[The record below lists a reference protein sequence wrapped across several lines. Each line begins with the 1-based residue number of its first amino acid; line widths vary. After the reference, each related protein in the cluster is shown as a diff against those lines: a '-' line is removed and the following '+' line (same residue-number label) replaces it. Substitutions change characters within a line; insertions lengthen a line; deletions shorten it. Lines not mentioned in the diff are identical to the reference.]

1 MGRARLLFVLA
12 FALGCSPEIGDECTT
27 STDCSQSADRLC
39 DITQPGGYCTI
50 FNCEPGDCPEE
61 SSCVIFGVAP
71 STLDG
76 CEDPHGVTPYQ
87 RSFCLKT
94 CDNDSDCRSGYEC
107 ANFADPANP
116 WGAVV
121 ADGKGKMCA
130 VPYSGVPI
138 TSDIVPSTDVCTGE
152 SPTSSSGGAGGAVGA
167 GGDGA
172 GAENGGASGAV
183 SSEPEG
189 GTSSGLSG
197 GGGQGGG

>member
-1 MGRARLLFVLA
+1 
-12 FALGCSPEIGDECTT
+12 
-27 STDCSQSADRLC
+27 LC

-71 STLDG
+71 STLEG

-94 CDNDSDCRSGYEC
+94 CDNDGDCRSGYEC

-121 ADGKGKMCA
+121 ADGSGKVCA

-152 SPTSSSGGAGGAVGA
+152 SPTSSSGGAAGDGSSGENGGASGA
-167 GGDGA
+167 ANGESGGASGA
-172 GAENGGASGAV
+172 ANGENGGASGAV